1 MSTSIQPHH
10 QEPAT
15 SNPSSGSRP
24 NGQGAVLTALG
35 ALGLVAG
42 AGLAAAPS
50 LSWTAGQALANLG
63 NHWMLGA
70 AVGIGSFG
78 VLALGLVRKSLAQQ
92 AQNQPADPSL
102 LLEQIATDLVSLRE
116 QLSTL
121 SNSGREQVQ
130 SIQTLQAEIGE
141 LRQSQSAN
149 AVSNEALFQL
159 AASLDKLGHRIDQRL
174 KLHHSTLQ
182 DTIDELA
189 ATVDHSR
196 RAIEE
201 RLGNVASQSAGPV
214 EDGWDLEV
222 GSQADWTPP
231 QELEHGTAATAGP
244 AWRAP
249 GANIEAELEAV
260 PHAIDGDAPGSL
272 GLLDMFDD
280 SVPAPLPRA
289 NEPKAG
295 AANGADALDLAYGMP
310 ESNGGELS
318 DKLGQLQSLLAD
330 PRLAQALRKLQ
341 QPR

>member
-10 QEPAT
+10 QDSAT
-15 SNPSSGSRP
+15 SSTSSSSGSK
-24 NGQGAVLTALG
+24 GQGAILTALG
-35 ALGLVAG
+35 AVGLVAG

-50 LSWTAGQALANLG
+50 LSWSAGQALANLG

-70 AVGIGSFG
+70 AVGIGSLG

-116 QLSTL
+116 ELSTL

-201 RLGNVASQSAGPV
+201 RLGQASLQSGPV

-222 GSQADWTPP
+222 SNQSDWTPP
-231 QELEHGTAATAGP
+231 QELEHGSATNAATTGP

-249 GANIEAELEAV
+249 SVNTEAELEAV
-260 PHAIDGDAPGSL
+260 PNVIDGDAPGSL
-272 GLLDMFDD
+272 GLLDMFED
-280 SVPAPLPRA
+280 SVPAALPRA
-289 NEPKAG
+289 NEPQ
-295 AANGADALDLAYGMP
+295 ANPLDLGYGAP
-310 ESNGGELS
+310 HSEEGELN

>member
-1 MSTSIQPHH
+1 MSTSIQPQQH
-10 QEPAT
+10 ESGNST
-15 SNPSSGSRP
+15 PS
-24 NGQGAVLTALG
+24 NGQGKALIALG

-50 LSWTAGQALANLG
+50 ISWSAGQLLANLG
-63 NHWMLGA
+63 THWTLGA
-70 AVGIGSFG
+70 AVGVGSLG
-78 VLALGLVRKSLAQQ
+78 VLALGLVRQSLARQ

-102 LLEQIATDLVSLRE
+102 LLEQIATDLVGVREQFSTLTQSNRE
-116 QLSTL
+116 QL
-121 SNSGREQVQ
+121 Q

-159 AASLDKLGHRIDQRL
+159 AASLDKLGQRIDQRL
-174 KLHHSTLQ
+174 RLHHSTLQ

-201 RLGNVASQSAGPV
+201 RLGDGPLPAAPV

-231 QELEHGTAATAGP
+231 QELEHGSSATAGP
-244 AWRAP
+244 AWQAP
-249 GANIEAELEAV
+249 NAELEATLEAV
-260 PHAIDGDAPGSL
+260 EVEPAADAPGSL
-272 GLLDMFDD
+272 GLLDMFED
-280 SVPAPLPRA
+280 SVPSALPHA
-289 NEPKAG
+289 LMHESNAG
-295 AANGADALDLAYGMP
+295 LDVQALDLGFGP
-310 ESNGGELS
+310 PSSGEGELS
-318 DKLGQLQSLLAD
+318 DKLDQLQSLLAD
-330 PRLAQALRKLQ
+330 PRLAQALKKLQ